1 MALRRALVVAWAGIA
16 VLVMVGAAAAAGRGA
31 MHAGGTFV
39 NANGQSIGW
48 VRLVEDGAGIV
59 HVNVHVSGLTPGLHG
74 IHIHAVGACAPAFAA
89 AGGHY
94 NPLGHQHGLDNP
106 SGAHAGDL
114 PNLIVNAQ
122 GVAHLDATTDRVT
135 ISSGPTTLFDATPMA
150 IGSAFIIHANEDD
163 QLTDATNGNSGA
175 RVACAVIEAG

>member
-94 NPLGHQHGLDNP
+94 NPLGNYFC
-106 SGAHAGDL
+106 AHAIL
-114 PNLIVNAQ
+114 KSLVNMLNPKPLSYGTGA
-122 GVAHLDATTDRVT
+122 
-135 ISSGPTTLFDATPMA
+135 A
-150 IGSAFIIHANEDD
+150 IMK
-163 QLTDATNGNSGA
+163 
-175 RVACAVIEAG
+175 